1 MTTNPTKVL
10 VVCAWPLGGIR
21 TYLGSVFRNF
31 PPGEFELTIL
41 ARETQERAALES
53 DLRHTGIVLNWV
65 STRINSRPDFLSF
78 SWHVALALSR
88 NSYNLINSQG
98 FISGICAS
106 YANIF
111 SRLPHILTM
120 HGILEDRYY
129 RGRLAILRRMLF
141 LGALHNV
148 TVFLLGVGHDILSNV
163 QGSIGGPVAKRARW
177 CVIPNGIDTARV
189 EVSDDSARRSI
200 RMELGIDDS
209 SLIYGL
215 LGRFMPQK
223 GFDLIIKAVK
233 IISDSIR
240 PGDRKPM
247 IVAVG
252 SGDFERETRSE
263 VRDPGLSDFF
273 RFSPSR
279 RHSKLDCRLRRG
291 SDAFPLGSL
300 QPACSGMPLCRSS
313 LDSLELPGAPRS
325 DFGDSHPGHTARARP
340 CSGGSAMQKVGADPI
355 SIRKRALHY
364 RLKAVERFDV
374 RATASQ
380 LMSLFH
386 SVAKPDR

>member
-1 MTTNPTKVL
+1 
-10 VVCAWPLGGIR
+10 
-21 TYLGSVFRNF
+21 
-31 PPGEFELTIL
+31 
-41 ARETQERAALES
+41 
-53 DLRHTGIVLNWV
+53 
-65 STRINSRPDFLSF
+65 
-78 SWHVALALSR
+78 
-88 NSYNLINSQG
+88 
-98 FISGICAS
+98 
-106 YANIF
+106 
-111 SRLPHILTM
+111 M

-148 TVFLLGVGHDILSNV
+148 TVFLGVGHDILSNV
-163 QGSIGGPVAKRARW
+163 QDSIGGPVAKRARW

-189 EVSDDSARRSI
+189 EVSDDSARRSM

-209 SLIYGL
+209 SLIYGFF
-215 LGRFMPQK
+215 GRFMPQK

-263 VRDPGLSDFF
+263 VHDAGLSDFF
-273 RFSPSR
+273 RFLPFRADIASLIAGCDAVLMPSR
-279 RHSKLDCRLRRG
+279 WEAFSLLAAECLCAGVPLIASNCLGLREVISG
-291 SDAFPLGSL
+291 T
-300 QPACSGMPLCRSS
+300 PALAIPPEHVHALV
-313 LDSLELPGAPRS
+313 E
-325 DFGDSHPGHTARARP
+325 
-340 CSGGSAMQKVGADPI
+340 AMQKVGADPI